1 MSEESDL
8 EKTEAASAQRL
19 EKAREAGDVP
29 RSRELATCSML
40 LAAGCGL
47 WYCAGHAMVQMR
59 LLLSAC
65 LVFEREQAYDFNLRM
80 THHAGLITD
89 LVFAFAP
96 LAGLLILVA
105 LATPMLIG
113 GWLFSSKAL
122 VPDFNRLNP
131 ARGLLRMVS
140 GHALAE
146 LAKALGK
153 TVIVGTLAWMTVS
166 GKIDAMLGLTV
177 APLDSAVSTLGD
189 LLFSSFLS
197 IVAGLVVIA
206 FIDAPYQM
214 WQHANKL
221 KMTRQDLRQEARE
234 SDGNPEIK
242 AKIRQQQRAMAQRRM
257 MSAVPTADVI
267 ITNPTHYAVAL
278 KYADDATGAP
288 LVVAKGADEV
298 AAKIREMAAE
308 NGVPLLEAPALARAL
323 YAHTELGTEIPEKL
337 YTAVAEVLAYVFQL
351 KTYARNGL
359 ERPMLPD
366 VLDVPPELDPLNSA
380 AQAKAAPA
388 LAEAAPR

>member
-8 EKTEAASAQRL
+8 EKTEAASPQRL

-29 RSRELATCSML
+29 RSREMATCSML

-47 WYCAGHAMVQMR
+47 WFCSENALVQMR
-59 LLLSAC
+59 ALLSAT
-65 LVFEREQAYDFNLRM
+65 LAFEREQAFDVNLLVSRN
-80 THHAGLITD
+80 AGLIVD
-89 LVFAFAP
+89 LLLTFVP
-96 LAGLLILVA
+96 LAAILIIVA
-105 LATPMLIG
+105 LVQPLIIG
-113 GWLFSSKAL
+113 GWIFSSKAF

-131 ARGLLRMVS
+131 ASGLLKMVS

-146 LAKALGK
+146 LGKALAK
-153 TVIVGTLAWMTVS
+153 TLLVGALAWMTVT
-166 GKIDAMLGLTV
+166 GKIDAMLALTV
-177 APLDSAVSTLGD
+177 APLDSATTALGHM
-189 LLFSSFLS
+189 LFSSFLS

-221 KMTRQDLRQEARE
+221 MMTRQELRQESRE

-257 MSAVPTADVI
+257 MSAVPTADVV

-278 KYADDATGAP
+278 KYADGKMGAP
-288 LVVAKGADEV
+288 VVVAKGADEV
-298 AAKIREMAAE
+298 AAKIRELATA
-308 NGVPLLEAPALARAL
+308 NGVPLLEAPPLARAL
-323 YAHTELGTEIPEKL
+323 YTHTELGTEIPEKL

-351 KTYARNGL
+351 KSHASKGGARPKPPG
-359 ERPMLPD
+359 
-366 VLDVPPELDPLNSA
+366 VLDVPPELDPLNPVSQTA
-380 AQAKAAPA
+380 AGEGAA
-388 LAEAAPR
+388 